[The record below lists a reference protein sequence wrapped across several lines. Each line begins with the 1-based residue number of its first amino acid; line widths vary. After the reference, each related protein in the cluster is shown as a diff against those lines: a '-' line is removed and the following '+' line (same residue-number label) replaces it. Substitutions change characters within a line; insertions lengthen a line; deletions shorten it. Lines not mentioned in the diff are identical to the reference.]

1 MLYVECL
8 ESEVSGFRVA
18 EYLTAAPERS
28 LLQRM
33 PLDAI
38 ALARRRPTPG
48 LSEEGSGQA
57 MKECRLGARQCLIL
71 KKIPDHLGSSCSR
84 RSFGVQLVPRS
95 LQASPG
101 RTPYYMIA
109 CALMFRSTCAHG
121 VPVITPIE
129 LVSAEEAE

>member
-1 MLYVECL
+1 MLYVECP
-8 ESEVSGFRVA
+8 ESEVSGLRVA

-57 MKECRLGARQCLIL
+57 MKECRPGAWPRLFL
-71 KKIPDHLGSSCSR
+71 KKKPDPLA
-84 RSFGVQLVPRS
+84 PRPWP
-95 LQASPG
+95 PG
-101 RTPYYMIA
+101 RGEYGSR
-109 CALMFRSTCAHG
+109 CS
-121 VPVITPIE
+121 
-129 LVSAEEAE
+129 